1 MIGFGLTEEKVQTF
15 SSNQASQEHI
25 LAKKEIPWAS
35 VISAIIR
42 SALII
47 ALYFFIEAWFLEP
60 KLREAV
66 TANLQDK
73 QIFYNSVDVEQLVD
87 TILNVIRI
95 PLIAIEIISLILNL
109 LVRARQ
115 ILYVTKW

>member
-1 MIGFGLTEEKVQTF
+1 MTEEKVQTS

-25 LAKKEIPWAS
+25 LAKKEILWAP

-47 ALYFFIEAWFLEP
+47 ALYFLIEAWFLVP

-66 TANLQDK
+66 TANFQDK
-73 QIFYNSVDVEQLVD
+73 QIFYSLTDVEQLVD
-87 TILNVIRI
+87 TILNFVRI

-109 LVRARQ
+109 LIRSRH
-115 ILYVTKW
+115 ILYETNW

>member
-1 MIGFGLTEEKVQTF
+1 KK
-15 SSNQASQEHI
+15 I
-25 LAKKEIPWAS
+25 LWAP

-47 ALYFFIEAWFLEP
+47 ALYFLVEAWFIAP

-66 TANLQDK
+66 TANFQDK
-73 QIFYNSVDVEQLVD
+73 QIFYSLTDIEQLVD
-87 TILNVIRI
+87 TILNFIRM

-109 LVRARQ
+109 LVKARQ
-115 ILYVTKW
+115 ILYVTN